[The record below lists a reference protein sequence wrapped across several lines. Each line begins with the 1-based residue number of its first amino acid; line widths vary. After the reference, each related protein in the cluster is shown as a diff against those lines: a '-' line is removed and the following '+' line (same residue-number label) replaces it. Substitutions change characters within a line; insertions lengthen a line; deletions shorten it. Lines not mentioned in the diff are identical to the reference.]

1 MHFLNKKIIHIL
13 KNKMNEKIKIKTS
26 NLNLSKKNTKE
37 IANEVTYLNYYILDI
52 KYKLLSPIIKDMQ
65 ISSQLIK
72 FIKKHQISDLIFIKG
87 NNSYSIESRF
97 YFNYRNIID
106 FYIKV
111 LDFIETDYF
120 TQIKYYV
127 YKTKPSSKE
136 FILNMTIFYYE
147 ENSSKISIEI
157 ILFNNSTLNK
167 KILNIIYNEFN
178 INFIYLSQA
187 IKSNKLQSF
196 VFCSSIVKNEFFV
209 LTQIIQN
216 IKLIE
221 YIINGQFKKYKKE
234 KGLHIKQN
242 NINNKIISDDNID
255 KDNSF
260 IQVNEKYLVILKK
273 KNDINEWLSTNN
285 ILFKIQLIKIR
296 EDNMFIQYKAILNN
310 KENNNAFDIN
320 SIYNIIT
327 ICIRKLTTNSS
338 FIFIKCTWDYS
349 LDEKLI
355 NSIKNFYDKC
365 LHNIEKLSKTSKQY

>member
-1 MHFLNKKIIHIL
+1 
-13 KNKMNEKIKIKTS
+13 MNEKIKIKNS
-26 NLNLSKKNTKE
+26 KLNLSKKNSKDIPNE
-37 IANEVTYLNYYILDI
+37 ITYLNYYTFDV
-52 KYKLLSPIIKDMQ
+52 KYEVLSPIMKDIQ

-72 FIKKHQISDLIFIKG
+72 FIKKHQLSDLIFIKG

-97 YFNYRNIID
+97 YFNYRKIID

-120 TQIKYYV
+120 TNIKYYV

-136 FILNMTIFYYE
+136 FIVNLSIFYND

-178 INFIYLSQA
+178 LNFTYLSQA
-187 IKSNKLQSF
+187 IKNNKLQSF
-196 VFCSSIVKNEFFV
+196 TFCSSIVKNEFFV

-221 YIINGQFKKYKKE
+221 YIINGQFKKFHKE
-234 KGLHIKQN
+234 NNNHNKQN
-242 NINNKIISDDNID
+242 NNKNQKINKDNIEKD
-255 KDNSF
+255 KSF
-260 IQVNEKYLVILKK
+260 IHVNEKFLVILKK
-273 KNDINEWLSTNN
+273 KKDLNDWLSTNN
-285 ILFKIQLIKIR
+285 ISFKIQLIKIR
-296 EDNMFIQYKAILNN
+296 EDNMLIQYKVILDN
-310 KENNNAFDIN
+310 KDNDIINDIN
-320 SIYNIIT
+320 SIYNIVT

-338 FIFIKCTWDYS
+338 FIFIKCAWDFP
-349 LDEKLI
+349 LDENLI
-355 NSIKNFYDKC
+355 NSIKNFNQKC